1 MACIGAW
8 HPARVSWTVA
18 RAGQHGFHHRT
29 EMNKKI
35 YKVGLKGDASHKAT
49 TEFDVTDK
57 PITPMGGFPHYGQV
71 NEDFLMIKAR
81 PRPPARAYMQRGV
94 AGARVPALRQA
105 SPAPLA
111 PACRPLLL
119 TACCV
124 TPPAPRVCG
133 LGLVSARH
141 LIVARGGV
149 HMRRADA
156 ARAAAQG
163 AVPGSKKRCRPL
175 LLTACCVTPPAPR
188 VCGLGLV
195 SARHL
200 IVARG
205 GVHMR
210 VGPTRRTAAQGAVP
224 GSKKRC
230 ITLRRS
236 LIQQTSR
243 TATEE
248 VKLKFIDTAS
258 KFGHGRFQTSD
269 EKAKTLGR
277 TKA

>member
-149 HMRRADA
+149 HMR
-156 ARAAAQG
+156 
-163 AVPGSKKRCRPL
+163 
-175 LLTACCVTPPAPR
+175 
-188 VCGLGLV
+188 
-195 SARHL
+195 
-200 IVARG
+200 
-205 GVHMR
+205 